1 MVGWAKLAL
10 ASAGPPGTLLE
21 TDMPTRRRFLQTT
34 LGSSTL
40 LSMGLTAPAFLTR
53 SARAAQSGKGNNVLV
68 VVQLSG
74 GNDGLNTVVP
84 YADEAYEKNRIVL
97 RIPKDQVLKIDAHV
111 GLHPQMTGFRK
122 LIDDGRLAIVQGVGY
137 PNPDRSHF
145 RSMDIWHTARPEVED
160 KRDGWLGRALDCSP
174 ATAGSDVPALHL
186 GPSPSPL
193 ALASL
198 KTAVPSIESLESF
211 RLRADSGALPLAALG
226 KLAEATRPNAAELLE
241 FMRHSTLYAY
251 ASSQEVQEVLKQEKE
266 ASGYPGF
273 PLAGKLKQIA
283 QLIDAGLNTRIY
295 YVSHD
300 GFDTHANQLG
310 GHAALLNELSA
321 SVAAFVN
328 DLAGRGQLDR
338 VLVLCFSEFGRRVRE
353 NASQGTDH
361 GTAAPVFLGG
371 GRLQSGVI
379 GAQPSLSDLDGEG
392 DLKFHTD
399 FRRVYATLL
408 ENWLACPSDDV
419 LGQKFETLPL
429 FKHS

>member
-1 MVGWAKLAL
+1 MQ
-10 ASAGPPGTLLE
+10 
-21 TDMPTRRRFLQTT
+21 TRRKFLQTT
-34 LGSSTL
+34 LGGSML
-40 LSMGLTAPAFLTR
+40 LSTGLSAPAFL
-53 SARAAQSGKGNNVLV
+53 ARAAHAAQGASGEKVLI

-97 RIPKDQVLKIDAHV
+97 RIPKDQVLKIDSQV

-122 LIDDGRLAIVQGVGY
+122 LIESGRLAIAQGVGY

-160 KRDGWLGRALDCSP
+160 KRDGWLGRCLDCS
-174 ATAGSDVPALHL
+174 AGAAGGDVPALHL

-211 RLRADSGALPLAALG
+211 RLRADGGALPLPSLS
-226 KLAEATRPNAAELLE
+226 KLAEAARPDAPELLE
-241 FMRHSTLYAY
+241 LMRHSALYAY
-251 ASSQEVQEVLKQEKE
+251 ASSQEVQQVLKQEKE
-266 ASGYPGF
+266 ASPYPAF
-273 PLAGKLKQIA
+273 ALAQKLKQIA
-283 QLIDAGLNTRIY
+283 QLIDAGLKTRIY

-310 GHAALLNELSA
+310 GHAALLGELSA
-321 SVAAFVN
+321 SVSAFVE
-328 DLAGRGQLDR
+328 DLAQRGQLDR

-361 GTAAPVFLGG
+361 GTAAPVFLAGAG
-371 GRLQSGVI
+371 VQPGVI
-379 GAQPSLSDLDGEG
+379 GSQPSLTDLDGEG

-399 FRRVYATLL
+399 FRRLYATLL
-408 ENWLACPSDDV
+408 ESWLRCSSEAV
-419 LGQKFETLPL
+419 LGKKFEPL
-429 FKHS
+429 GIFKA

>member
-1 MVGWAKLAL
+1 
-10 ASAGPPGTLLE
+10 
-21 TDMPTRRRFLQTT
+21 MPTRRQFLQTT

-40 LSMGLTAPAFLTR
+40 LSMGLTAPAFL
-53 SARAAQSGKGNNVLV
+53 ARVASAAQNGSSGNVLV

-97 RIPKDQVLKIDAHV
+97 RIPKDQVLKVDSHA

-122 LIDDGRLAIVQGVGY
+122 LIEDGRLTIAQGVGY

-145 RSMDIWHTARPEVED
+145 RSMDIWHTAKPAVED
-160 KRDGWLGRALDCSP
+160 KSNGWLGRSLDCSL
-174 ATAGSDVPALHL
+174 AGSSSATGGDVPALHL
-186 GPSPSPL
+186 GPSPLPL
-193 ALASL
+193 ALLSL

-211 RLRADSGALPLAALG
+211 RLRADGGALPLPSLS
-226 KLAEATRPNAAELLE
+226 KLAEAARPDAPELLE

-251 ASSQEVQEVLKQEKE
+251 TSSQEVQEVLKQEKE
-266 ASGYPGF
+266 ASGYPGTV
-273 PLAGKLKQIA
+273 LSQKLKQIA

-310 GHAALLNELSA
+310 GHAALLGELSGA
-321 SVAAFVN
+321 VSAFVD
-328 DLAGRGQLDR
+328 DLARRGQLDR

-361 GTAAPVFLGG
+361 GTAAPVFLAG
-371 GRLQSGVI
+371 GRVQPGIV
-379 GAQPSLSDLDGEG
+379 GAQPSLTDLDGEG
-392 DLKFHTD
+392 DLRFHTD
-399 FRRVYATLL
+399 FRRLYATLL
-408 ENWLACPSDDV
+408 DRWLACPSEAV
-419 LGQKFETLPL
+419 LGEKFEPLPL
-429 FKHS
+429 LKT